1 MPRSSGQSDQAGPSH
16 DAAVGADADYADVC
30 KQNICPFDLG
40 QGINYQGKWEQALF
54 FSLLQ
59 LKNSESEKST
69 FQWPQLVS
77 EAIIPT
83 NSISIWEYI
92 SIEVVLDLY
101 FQYLN
106 CLNQKSGKGH
116 LHLLK

>member
-59 LKNSESEKST
+59 RKNSKVKKALS
-69 FQWPQLVS
+69 
-77 EAIIPT
+77 
-83 NSISIWEYI
+83 
-92 SIEVVLDLY
+92 
-101 FQYLN
+101 
-106 CLNQKSGKGH
+106 SGQNWF
-116 LHLLK
+116 LRQ